1 MFRLLHLLGPLSA
14 PTLTLAAG
22 RLGRI
27 HHAMDERSP
36 TRTVASLHVR
46 IGQLTCQDSHPE
58 DRGLIGRYITPG
70 VLAPAGICYS
80 GHPHLSTPCAPLTG
94 TPRFRRHGL
103 YEVSS
108 LCVRL
113 QRLGDQ

>member
-58 DRGLIGRYITPG
+58 DRGLIGRYTTPG
-70 VLAPAGICYS
+70 CSRSQSAHTS
-80 GHPHLSTPCAPLTG
+80 S
-94 TPRFRRHGL
+94 RRHFGNPRA
-103 YEVSS
+103 VTDCWFHSS
-108 LCVRL
+108 AVMERDEN
-113 QRLGDQ
+113 RRTMRYGNAP

>member
-27 HHAMDERSP
+27 HHAMDERFP

-46 IGQLTCQDSHPE
+46 IGQLTCQDSHLE
-58 DRGLIGRYITPG
+58 DRGLIGRYTTPEALVPVRVMLSRTIIT
-70 VLAPAGICYS
+70 
-80 GHPHLSTPCAPLTG
+80 
-94 TPRFRRHGL
+94 
-103 YEVSS
+103 
-108 LCVRL
+108 
-113 QRLGDQ
+113 